1 MDFDDK
7 NDERTGLAGGDPLP
21 PEDWEPFSRAAR
33 IETIY
38 SEHQSQITRFFRRRA
53 PNQDVGDLVQEV
65 FSRFASARG
74 GLAALVEGPGAYLVK
89 SARMLL
95 AEYARADRRRH
106 RSQHDSFGEEHEGAC
121 DPHGALEARDI
132 LRRVERAISRL
143 FPLTREI
150 FLMHRFE
157 GLRYPEIARIK
168 GISVK
173 TVESHMSKALAA
185 IKRARGKR

>member
-7 NDERTGLAGGDPLP
+7 TDDRMGLASGDPLP

-33 IETIY
+33 IEAIY
-38 SEHQSQITRFFRRRA
+38 SEHRPQLTRFFKRRA
-53 PNQDVGDLVQEV
+53 PTQDVGDLVQEV

-74 GLAALVEGPGAYLVK
+74 GLATLVEGPGAYLVK

-95 AEYARADRRRH
+95 AEYARADRRHH
-106 RSQHDSFGEEHEGAC
+106 RSQHDSFSDEHGGASN
-121 DPHGALEARDI
+121 PHDALEARDI
-132 LRRVERAISRL
+132 LRRVERTISRL
-143 FPLTREI
+143 SPLTREI
-150 FLMHRFE
+150 FLMHRLE

-173 TVESHMSKALAA
+173 TVESHMSRALAA
-185 IKRARGKR
+185 IRRARGKA